1 MYKHKIYPFQ
11 RKKNELVLGRHR
23 QENFEFEAGQ
33 GYIDRLYL
41 KGGAKKNE
49 GKKGKEKEMKRKGK
63 ERKRRGKHCPEDIVS
78 L

>member
-11 RKKNELVLGRHR
+11 REKNELVLGRHR

-41 KGGAKKNE
+41 KGGAKKMKE
-49 GKKGKEKEMKRKGK
+49 RKEKKKKQKEKERKEK
-63 ERKRRGKHCPEDIVS
+63 EEENTALKT
-78 L
+78 